1 MAVNQLLQINT
12 SAPAAYTEYTLAV
25 PPGAMEVTLQLR
37 PSANPTNLF
46 WYMAASG
53 SASPGSAGNLPATYA
68 TIPPGA
74 SRNPPTPGRA
84 APPGREPHHCRE
96 AWRPDDLFPGRPIK
110 SSARI

>member
-74 SRNPPTPGRA
+74 SRTIVGKLGGQTIFFQVDQSNQVLEFDYHA
-84 APPGREPHHCRE
+84 
-96 AWRPDDLFPGRPIK
+96 DN
-110 SSARI
+110 